1 MDQPLVIWCN
11 VPFDPTAASSLQR
24 LRDAVDG
31 HTLHLVDRETPAERS
46 RKLFDEASV
55 VFGQPPLEGL
65 LASERIRWIEV
76 SSAGYEGYDRAD
88 VRAALARRGVPVTNS
103 SGVYA
108 DACAQHAL
116 TMMLAAC
123 RQLPGAMELQ
133 RERRWGF
140 AELRPRMRRL
150 SDQNV
155 LILGWGQIAR
165 RLAQLLAPYDV
176 RVTAVRRHVA
186 GDEPIRVITVE
197 SLDRALAETDHLVD
211 LLPGG
216 AHTAQF
222 VNAARLACLPRGAW
236 VYNVGRGTTVDQSA
250 LAEAL
255 ASGHL
260 GGAWLDVTDPEPLPP
275 DHPLWRAPGCFITP
289 HLAGGQS
296 DERGHQVRHFVD
308 NLARFVANHPL
319 VDRIW

>member
-11 VPFDPTAASSLQR
+11 VSFDPTAASSLQR

-31 HTLHLVDRETPAERS
+31 HTLHLVDRETTAEQS
-46 RKLFDEASV
+46 RQLFDEASV
-55 VFGQPPLEGL
+55 GFGQPPLEGL

-76 SSAGYEGYDRAD
+76 SSAGYEIYDRAD

-123 RQLPGAMELQ
+123 RQLPAAMDLQ

-140 AELRPRMRRL
+140 GELRPRVRRL

-216 AHTAQF
+216 PHTAHF
-222 VNAARLACLPRGAW
+222 VNAARLARLPRGAW

-255 ASGHL
+255 ERGHL